1 MSRGQENQVVQQAQQ
16 QNATA
21 AQNAQQSFNSAQ
33 GDIDNYQQQ
42 LAQFAAANPYGQGG
56 QYQSTQNQVLS
67 NTADAAARAAGQA
80 LQSQAVRT
88 GQNAGGA
95 IAATEAMQQANE
107 RSLAGQ
113 EAKANADR
121 INSGAAYGQ
130 DILKAS
136 EVPAQLQT
144 NLTGQQLNAQDQT
157 LSTQERAAEQPSFM
171 DELGQGLIGAG
182 EGFAAGFGGKMGG
195 KSCWIAAKLF
205 GGWDDP
211 RTKLLRRWI
220 FGPYAETWHGMI
232 PAALYARY
240 GERIAKL
247 MPRHRLLTRLLRK
260 IFEAWLRRAL
270 VWQDGERLREKFEQM
285 RKSEVA

>member
-1 MSRGQENQVVQQAQQ
+1 MVSQAQQ

-33 GDIDNYQQQ
+33 GDIGNYEQQ

-56 QYQSTQNQVLS
+56 QYQTAQNQVLS
-67 NTADAAARAAGQA
+67 NTADAAGQAAGQA

-88 GQNAGGA
+88 GQNAGGV

-107 RSLAGQ
+107 RNLAGQ

-121 INSGAAYGQ
+121 IDSGAQYGQ

-136 EVPAQLQT
+136 EVPAQLQS

-157 LSTQERAAEQPSFM
+157 LNTQERAAEQPSFM
-171 DELGQGLIGAG
+171 EELGQGLVGAG
-182 EGFAAGFGGKMGG
+182 EGFASGFGGGMGRG
-195 KSCWIAAKLF
+195 HCWIAAKLF

-220 FGPYAETWHGMI
+220 FGPYAETWYGMI

-270 VWQDGERLREKFEQM
+270 VWQDGERRREKFEQM
-285 RKSEVA
+285 RKGEVA